1 MSGGKKLLTSS
12 GRVITNECE
21 HKIQWMESSGNW
33 FCKDC
38 FKMIPAET
46 QQSLFPGLLN
56 VSRGKEIYKT
66 KGRGK

>member
-1 MSGGKKLLTSS
+1 
-12 GRVITNECE
+12 
-21 HKIQWMESSGNW
+21 MESSGNW